1 MGPPSSDMQL
11 DPTLRRAREVGYESP
26 REDVQAHV
34 PPGSRRILEI
44 GCSVGTL
51 GAALKR
57 RQDCRVVGIEIV
69 PDYAREAASRIDRV
83 LTGDVLEVLADAE
96 GDAPFDCLIAAD
108 VLEHMTDP
116 WTALERACTLLAPG
130 ATVVV
135 SMPNVLYYRGL
146 RRILRERRWP
156 ADDEGVFDRTHLRWF
171 APADMRALLE
181 HAGLEVRRV
190 DPQYWVSGRRLRLLQ
205 ALDRTPL
212 SPFLAPQYVVSAKT
226 PKD

>member
-1 MGPPSSDMQL
+1 MRTSSSDMQL
-11 DPTLRRAREVGYESP
+11 DASLRRSREVGYESP
-26 REDVQAHV
+26 REDVQAQV
-34 PPGSRRILEI
+34 PLDARRILEL

-69 PDYAREAASRIDRV
+69 PDYASEAASRLDRV
-83 LTGDVLEVLADAE
+83 LVGDVLDVLADARDE
-96 GDAPFDCLIAAD
+96 APFDCLIAAD

-135 SMPNVLYYRGL
+135 SLPNVLYYRGL

-156 ADDEGVFDRTHLRWF
+156 ADDEGGFDRTHLRWF
-171 APADMRALLE
+171 PPADMRALLE
-181 HAGLEVRRV
+181 HAGLEVHRV
-190 DPQYWVSGRRLRLLQ
+190 EPQYWISGRRLAVLRSLN
-205 ALDRTPL
+205 RTPL
-212 SPFLAPQYVVSAKT
+212 SPFLAPQYVISAT
-226 PKD
+226 TR